1 MNDADD
7 FVLRRADFGSA
18 TSRRRCRRAFRTF
31 FEKQCTTER
40 VRAAEPLGWDPALWD
55 QLQELRPAVMGVPA
69 DRGGDDAGLV
79 ELAIVAE
86 EIGRHAAPVP
96 LVETMVAARLL
107 AAVDGDAA
115 RAALERIV
123 AGEVA
128 SIAVARTA
136 SGPQLVPGGAVAP
149 IVVGL
154 RDDAL
159 VLLADGHRAE
169 PVANLACA
177 PLAWLD
183 LADGV
188 EILTGAPAWAAF
200 ASAKD
205 EWRILT
211 AAALVG
217 LGDAAEG
224 LAVQYAKDRHAFGAA
239 IGSFQA
245 IAHPLVD
252 AAIGVEGAPPTRAT
266 GPRGSPTTSREALG
280 ARASTALV
288 YAAEAAERAGAV
300 AIHTQGG
307 FGFTSRVRRAAVL
320 PAGEGLGVGRRGP
333 PRRTATGCGVPGGGG
348 RSESG
353 DGARS

>member
-1 MNDADD
+1 VTDADD
-7 FVLRRADFGSA
+7 FVLRYADFALSDEQEA
-18 TSRRRCRRAFRTF
+18 LQAAFRTF
-31 FEKQCTTER
+31 FEKQCSTER

-55 QLQELRPAVMGVPA
+55 QLHDLRPSVMGVTA

-86 EIGRHAAPVP
+86 EVGRHAAPVP

-107 AAVDGDAA
+107 ASVDDDAA
-115 RAALERIV
+115 RAALERIF

-128 SIAVARTA
+128 SIAVARCT
-136 SGPQLVPGGAVAP
+136 SGPQLVQGGAVAP

-159 VLLADGHRAE
+159 VLLADRHRAK

-183 LADGV
+183 LADGT
-188 EILTGAPAWAAF
+188 EILTGTRARAAF
-200 ASAKD
+200 VSAKD

-217 LGDAAEG
+217 LGDAAAG
-224 LAVQYAKDRHAFGAA
+224 LGVQYAKDRQAFGAA

-252 AAIGVEGAPPTRAT
+252 AAIGIDAARRLVHKAAWFADHEPAG
-266 GPRGSPTTSREALG
+266 LG
-280 ARASTALV
+280 ARASIAFV
-288 YAAEAAERAGAV
+288 QAADAAEAAGRV

-307 FGFTSRVRRAAVL
+307 FGFTLESDVQLFYRRAKGWALV
-320 PAGEGLGVGRRGP
+320 AGDRRGEL
-333 PRRTATGCGVPGGGG
+333 RRVAEHLVGAAA
-348 RSESG
+348 SD

>member
-1 MNDADD
+1 
-7 FVLRRADFGSA
+7 
-18 TSRRRCRRAFRTF
+18 
-31 FEKQCTTER
+31 
-40 VRAAEPLGWDPALWD
+40 
-55 QLQELRPAVMGVPA
+55 MGVTA

-115 RAALERIV
+115 RAPRSS
-123 AGEVA
+123 A
-128 SIAVARTA
+128 SSPARSRRSPSPART

-159 VLLADGHRAE
+159 VLLADGHRAGTGGQ
-169 PVANLACA
+169 PGVRAVGVARPRRRRRDPDRHAA
-177 PLAWLD
+177 R
-183 LADGV
+183 
-188 EILTGAPAWAAF
+188 AAF
-200 ASAKD
+200 AAAKD

-224 LAVQYAKDRHAFGAA
+224 LGVQYAKDRHAFGAA

-252 AAIGVEGAPPTRAT
+252 AAIGIEGARRLVYRAAWFADHE
-266 GPRGSPTTSREALG
+266 PEALG
-280 ARASTALV
+280 ARASTAFV
-288 YAAEAAERAGAV
+288 HAAEAAERAGAV

-307 FGFTSRVRRAAVL
+307 FGFTLESDVQLFYRRAKGWAL
-320 PAGEGLGVGRRGP
+320 VGGDRRGEL
-333 PRRTATGCGVPGGGG
+333 RRVAEHLVGA
-348 RSESG
+348 SASD

>member
-1 MNDADD
+1 MIDADD
-7 FVLRRADFGSA
+7 FVLRRADFALSA
-18 TSRRRCRRAFRTF
+18 EHEALQGAFRTF
-31 FEKQCTTER
+31 LDKQCTTER
-40 VRAAEPLGWDPALWD
+40 VRAAEPLGWDLALWD
-55 QLQELRPAVMGVPA
+55 QFRELRPAVMGVPA

-86 EIGRHAAPVP
+86 EIGRHAAPIP

-107 AAVDGDAA
+107 AAVDGDVA

-123 AGEVA
+123 AGEAA
-128 SIAVARTA
+128 SIAVARATT
-136 SGPQLVPGGAVAP
+136 GLQLVPGGAVAP

-154 RDDAL
+154 RDGSL

-183 LADGV
+183 LADGT
-188 EILTGAPAWAAF
+188 EILTGAPARAVF

-217 LGDAAEG
+217 LGDAAEALG
-224 LAVQYAKDRHAFGAA
+224 VQYARDRHAFGAA

-252 AAIGVEGAPPTRAT
+252 AAIGIEGARRLVHRAAWFADHE
-266 GPRGSPTTSREALG
+266 PDALG
-280 ARASTALV
+280 ARASIALA

-307 FGFTSRVRRAAVL
+307 FGFTLESDVQLFYRRAKGWAL
-320 PAGEGLGVGRRGP
+320 VGGDRRGEL
-333 PRRTATGCGVPGGGG
+333 RRVAEHLVGAAGSDGGT
-348 RSESG
+348 RS
-353 DGARS
+353 